1 MSDMTQEPIA
11 QKGSKKVIALAIICV
26 ILAASLVGV
35 IAVYQPTGL
44 QEELAEKEALI
55 SSLQTQIGS
64 LQYQLAQ
71 APNATTYQAQIANLN
86 QQITILN
93 DTLTSAYASIV
104 SMQRALNLE
113 LTALLFDDSFTQDA
127 NATTEVWTNIVET
140 AGYITIEAQATANTT
155 YAEILFVMGET
166 NFNYNQTI
174 GTSGT
179 AIFPVL
185 PGTVQIKIGNINQA
199 TSNNVNATIR
209 YYY

>member
-1 MSDMTQEPIA
+1 MTQEPIA
-11 QKGSKKVIALAIICV
+11 KKRNKTVIALAIICI
-26 ILAASLVGV
+26 ILAASLIGV
-35 IAVYQPTGL
+35 IAVYQPTIL
-44 QEELAEKEALI
+44 QEELAEKDALI
-55 SSLQTQIGS
+55 SSLQAQIGS

-71 APNATTYQAQIANLN
+71 APNATTYQAQITSLN

-113 LTALLFDDSFTQDA
+113 LTALLFDDSFTQNA
-127 NATTEVWTNIVET
+127 NTTTEVWTNIVET
-140 AGYITIEAQATANTT
+140 AGYITIAAQATANTT

-199 TSNNVNATIR
+199 ESNSVNATIR